1 MLDKIPASHDDHEK
15 WHWAEGNKYAI
26 EGIKTL
32 LLLNGGSAVAL
43 LAFIGN
49 WKEGPR
55 PSIGSALLWF
65 GAGALCAAV
74 AFIGAYMTQLNY
86 GSRRQSIAERWH
98 RITYLLILLSAVAF
112 GLGLFFPWRNLAI

>member
-1 MLDKIPASHDDHEK
+1 MSDKNPASHDEHQK

-49 WKEGPR
+49 WKEGPSTFDR
-55 PSIGSALLWF
+55 V
-65 GAGALCAAV
+65 GASVVRGGGV
-74 AFIGAYMTQLNY
+74 
-86 GSRRQSIAERWH
+86 SVRQSP
-98 RITYLLILLSAVAF
+98 S
-112 GLGLFFPWRNLAI
+112 LAPT